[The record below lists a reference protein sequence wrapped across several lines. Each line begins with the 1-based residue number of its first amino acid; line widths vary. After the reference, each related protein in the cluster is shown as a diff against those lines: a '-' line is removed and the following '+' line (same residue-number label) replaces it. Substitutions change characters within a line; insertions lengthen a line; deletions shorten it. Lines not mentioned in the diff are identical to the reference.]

1 MLTLSLPRSWK
12 LWRRRVSAAVLLVL
26 HVLIAGSQLLE
37 PVTEVRLDTHA
48 EQHGNKH
55 PFAHDATTCAVCSIQ
70 LQQSTLPA
78 RPTFAITE
86 WIRPAAVVT
95 DVARPVRAAQ
105 LRIVSLRAPPAR
117 S

>member
-26 HVLIAGSQLLE
+26 HVLIAGSQLFE

-70 LQQSTLPA
+70 LQQSALPP
-78 RPTFAITE
+78 RPSLTIVATIAPVGLVTTVAS
-86 WIRPAAVVT
+86 AAT
-95 DVARPVRAAQ
+95 STAFRAHA
-105 LRIVSLRAPPAR
+105 SRAPPSVA
-117 S
+117 